1 VLFLK
6 KCIGGIEVLL
16 EKEFAREL
24 KKRSLVHQLKG
35 MSFEDLME
43 LYQQLY
49 IEFMLQDN
57 LNAHFLGKLPACFT
71 QYGHVTEEQAIA
83 FKAFQMDL
91 QRLPQTEETRKV
103 LETNCVDA
111 KLVND
116 SRFEMFQTMQK
127 ELGELN
133 KLVEEFL

>member
-1 VLFLK
+1 
-6 KCIGGIEVLL
+6 VLL

-35 MSFEDLME
+35 MSLEHLME

-57 LNAHFLGKLPACFT
+57 INAHFLGKLPACFT
-71 QYGHVTEEQAIA
+71 QYGHVTEEQAIV
-83 FKAFQMDL
+83 FKSFQEDL
-91 QRLPQTEETRKV
+91 QRLPKTEETRKV

-111 KLVND
+111 KMLND
-116 SRFEMFQTMQK
+116 SRFEMFETMRQ
-127 ELGELN
+127 ELGELT
-133 KLVEEFL
+133 KLVGEFSS